1 MRVDADNIRK
11 KTEELNKRVEEFKLL
26 LSQASSETSENICD
40 STNEEGSNKPV
51 SMLGQESI
59 NTESQDSLMISQSVE
74 NNEVLSLKCLASNVI
89 KNSKNCEE

>member
-74 NNEVLSLKCLASNVI
+74 NNEVLSLKCLAI
-89 KNSKNCEE
+89 